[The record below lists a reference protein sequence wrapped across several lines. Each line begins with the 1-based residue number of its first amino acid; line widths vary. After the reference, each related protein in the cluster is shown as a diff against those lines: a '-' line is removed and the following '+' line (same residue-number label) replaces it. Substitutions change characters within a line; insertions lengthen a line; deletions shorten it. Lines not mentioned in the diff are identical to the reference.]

1 MFSGLWNSWICG
13 LVSTLVWDIH
23 TNQLLQIFIL
33 FLSLLLVEFPLSI
46 CYMLCDSPIVCGY
59 FGFIFSSFTFSSF
72 WRFYWYSFNLT
83 DFFFSC
89 AQPIKKSIKD
99 ICSCYSVLISYISFW
114 FFFRLPICLLT
125 LPMCSWMLFTF
136 PIKANNILIIYLLKF
151 LVW

>member
-33 FLSLLLVEFPLSI
+33 FLSLLLLVEFPLSI

-72 WRFYWYSFNLT
+72 WCFYWHSFNLT
-83 DFFFSC
+83 DFF
-89 AQPIKKSIKD
+89 
-99 ICSCYSVLISYISFW
+99 SVVPSLLKNLSKIFVPVTVFW
-114 FFFRLPICLLT
+114 FLVFLFDSFLDFPSVCLLYPCV
-125 LPMCSWMLFTF
+125 LECFSLF
-136 PIKANNILIIYLLKF
+136 PLDLWAYQIQPL
-151 LVW
+151 